1 MANALGVPWRLGV
14 RLDLDTIGAPRG
26 FSLPFNAVR
35 WLALGFSESVCAG
48 NRGMEE
54 GGGGE
59 CGTSDKEKRPERRRR
74 SRGPRAQ
81 KNRQFRRPIKPLLS

>member
-54 GGGGE
+54 GGGENVGHQTKKSGLRE
-59 CGTSDKEKRPERRRR
+59 DVEVVGRGHKRTD
-74 SRGPRAQ
+74 SFVA
-81 KNRQFRRPIKPLLS
+81 LSNHY